1 MMKLSPKTFFKLHLY
16 DNVPTPPR
24 KRKKV
29 SCEDFV
35 IPAYKE
41 WNTLITVNYNAS
53 QLKDMARYYKQKV
66 SGNKKELVKRIYN
79 HLKFS
84 SYAVKVQKV
93 WRGFMIKNYNNL
105 HGPGVFKRTK
115 CVNSS
120 DFLSLNDIKDISHNQ
135 FFSFE
140 DNGFIYG
147 FDAKSLH
154 NLIIKNKIPT
164 NPYNRKIL
172 DNNVIQK
179 FNKFLRYGKLLKKNT
194 VVSLKDSTSSLS
206 INKRIELNAHGIF
219 QKIDSHGHITDANWF
234 LSLEKP
240 QLIKL
245 IRELADIWNYRAS
258 LTSQVKVAIC
268 PPHGN
273 PFSGINI
280 HHLNNQNI
288 QTLKMSILNIFDNL
302 ISKSPERNNQSLGA
316 FYILGSLTLVCQ
328 NAANALPWLYES
340 VFYLTN
346 N

>member
-1 MMKLSPKTFFKLHLY
+1 MKLSPKTFLKLHLY
-16 DNVPTPPR
+16 ENVPTPPR

-29 SCEDFV
+29 SSEDFI
-35 IPAYKE
+35 IPSYHE
-41 WNTLITVNYNAS
+41 WNCLIVRNYNVS

-84 SYAVKVQKV
+84 FYAIKVQKT

-115 CVNSS
+115 CINNS

-140 DNGFIYG
+140 DSGFIYG

-154 NLIIKNKIPT
+154 NLIIKNKTPT
-164 NPYNRKIL
+164 NPYNRKVI
-172 DNNVIQK
+172 DNKTINN

-194 VVSLKDSTSSLS
+194 VISLQDSTSNMS
-206 INKRIELNAHGIF
+206 IAKRIELNAHTIF
-219 QKIDSHGHITDANWF
+219 HKIDGHGHITDATWF
-234 LSLEKP
+234 LTLDRA

-245 IRELADIWNYRAS
+245 TRELADIWNYRAS
-258 LTSQVKVAIC
+258 LTPQIKIAIC
-268 PPHGN
+268 PPHGD
-273 PFSGINI
+273 PFSGINM
-280 HHLNNQNI
+280 HLLTGQNI
-288 QTLKMSILNIFDNL
+288 QTLKMNILNIFDNL
-302 ISKSPERNNQSLGA
+302 ISKSPERTNQSLGA
-316 FYILGSLTLVCQ
+316 FYILGSLTLVSQ

-340 VFYLTN
+340 VFYLPTN
-346 N
+346 Q